1 MTDNNGSQA
10 RARGSDG
17 RPKPRHRGL
26 RIGCF
31 LALVLILALLG
42 VALWLLRTPLYKRF
56 VLYPR
61 YDRALAELKTRL
73 AAPPDDGWTD
83 FRSVVHSHSY
93 LSHDSIGTPAEI
105 VAAAKKVGIEAI
117 FMTDHPTPD
126 NRQLSHAL
134 SGDASGVIFFP
145 GYESGENM
153 AVFPGPVTGELNRL
167 VQLLPL
173 EKKFDNVAKRGG
185 LVIYP
190 HPEEGKRR
198 WDIVNFHGMEIYNI
212 HTDFKEVI
220 AAKRVGEF
228 LLEELVLGRRFPML
242 AFRAMQREPVE
253 FLARWDDLNAKRH
266 VIGTAGNDAHQNVRL
281 ALQRTEEGKLAVYF
295 GVEEEPEAELGGV
308 VGWLAGWVAEGT
320 EEIWARQV
328 DPYER
333 SFAFVNT
340 FLLAREHS
348 PQSLFEALAQGHNYV
363 AFAGFLDPRGFR
375 FSYRN
380 GNVTAIMGDELAFQP
395 GGSLHI
401 RVPLETE
408 IRLIR
413 DGTLHSKYSD
423 QEVTAPVTE
432 PGLYR
437 VEARISVGGESWPW
451 IYSSPI
457 HLLSSDS
464 PPG

>member
-1 MTDNNGSQA
+1 MTENGKSFAHSRGSEGSQNP
-10 RARGSDG
+10 RNRGI
-17 RPKPRHRGL
+17 RC
-26 RIGCF
+26 GC
-31 LALVLILALLG
+31 LLILILVAAALG
-42 VALWLLRTPLYKRF
+42 VALWSLRTPLYRRW

-61 YDRALAELKTRL
+61 YESSLKEMSGRL
-73 AAPPDDGWTD
+73 SSPPEDGWTD
-83 FRSVVHSHSY
+83 FRCVVHSHSY

-105 VAAAKKVGIEAI
+105 VAAARKVGIDAI

-126 NRQLSHAL
+126 NRQLSRAL
-134 SGDASGVIFFP
+134 VGETSGVIFFP

-153 AVFPGPVTGELNRL
+153 AVFPTPVTGELNRL

-220 AAKRVGEF
+220 ASKRIGEF
-228 LLEELVLGRRFPML
+228 FLDELLLGRRFPML
-242 AFRAMQREPVE
+242 AFRALQREPVA
-253 FLARWDDLNAKRH
+253 FLARWDELNAKRR

-281 ALQRTEEGKLAVYF
+281 SLQRTQAGKLAVFF
-295 GVEEEPEAELGGV
+295 GVDDEPLVERGGV
-308 VGWLAGWVAEGT
+308 VGRLAGLIARGT
-320 EEIWARQV
+320 EEIWAHQA

-340 FLLAREHS
+340 FLLAKERS
-348 PQSLFEALAQGHNYV
+348 PRALFEALAEGHNYV

-380 GNVTAIMGDELAFQP
+380 GEIEAMMGDELPFQA

-408 IRLIR
+408 VRLIR
-413 DGTLHSKYSD
+413 DGALHSEYSAR
-423 QEVTAPVTE
+423 EVTVSVTE
-432 PGLYR
+432 PGVYR

-464 PPG
+464 EGG